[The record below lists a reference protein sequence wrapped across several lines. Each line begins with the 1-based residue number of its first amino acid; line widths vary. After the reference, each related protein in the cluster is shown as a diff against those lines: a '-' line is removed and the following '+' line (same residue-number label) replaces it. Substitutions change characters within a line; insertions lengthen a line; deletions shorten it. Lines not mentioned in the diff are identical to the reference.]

1 MQSNEFI
8 KQRNFFGINKNK
20 IHFLKAEA
28 QLKLA
33 LAWNRINMAK
43 KYVLRESM
51 WEVLNKY

>member
-51 WEVLNKY
+51 W